1 MQIEI
6 ADGTVERTGHPADPL
21 PIRQTV
27 QPAPD
32 AALPFATQCLL
43 SQLSRPGRFR
53 FVRFGAGG
61 VIEAASEAAL
71 ADARAVLGQAYGEL
85 LAFGAPTVQPPAAD

>member
-1 MQIEI
+1 MQI
-6 ADGTVERTGHPADPL
+6 ADSPVAMTGPLADSL

-32 AALPFATQCLL
+32 ADLPFATQCLL
-43 SQLSRPGRFR
+43 DRLSRPGRFH

-61 VIEAASEAAL
+61 LIEAASDAAL
-71 ADARAVLGQAYGEL
+71 AEARAVLAQTYGEL
-85 LAFGAPTVQPPAAD
+85 LAFGAPTVQAPSAI

>member
-1 MQIEI
+1 MQI
-6 ADGTVERTGHPADPL
+6 ADSPVATTGPLADSL

-32 AALPFATQCLL
+32 AALAFATQCLL
-43 SQLSRPGRFR
+43 DRLSRPGRFH

-61 VIEAASEAAL
+61 VIEARSEAAL
-71 ADARAVLGQAYGEL
+71 AEARTVLAQAYGDL
-85 LAFGAPTVQPPAAD
+85 LAFGAPTVLAPSAT